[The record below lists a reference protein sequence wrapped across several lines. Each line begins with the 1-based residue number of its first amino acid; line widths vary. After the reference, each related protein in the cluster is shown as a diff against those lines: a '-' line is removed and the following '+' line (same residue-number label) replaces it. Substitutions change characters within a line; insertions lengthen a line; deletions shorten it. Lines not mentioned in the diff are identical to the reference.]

1 MVYFPATIYL
11 LPINIHRLNR
21 DDSKNRS
28 DFAVVVVA
36 VAVYLVYYHHR
47 TYRTVCSVRHRDLVV
62 AAAVVDHPVV
72 VGVVVRDVAAGDHHV
87 VVAAAAV
94 VDSHH
99 LVAPR
104 VDTAYLSGFAAGV
117 AVADRVEACH
127 QEEAYHLE
135 EACHQ
140 EEIAVLNPVFLLC
153 QRAVEAAVADH
164 YSRTEMEV
172 DGTVAVAARTDAVV
186 VWIAVADSLVVP
198 TSPAGMAAAAAST
211 AKRVAAVA
219 RTDHIVAAVMP
230 ALLALAAVLRKD
242 PTSTMTPVA
251 GRANTRRDYS
261 DRDLPRHLQRDHP
274 PMISLFPK
282 SLCIWC
288 YKLTYN
294 TAKNIKIKSSNG
306 LAIYINTK
314 KRSYGWNATK
324 KDKQNSNAKTRT
336 RTFGTNC
343 GGGLFTGGPD
353 HFAGFFTKP

>member
-36 VAVYLVYYHHR
+36 VAVYLVYYYHR

-72 VGVVVRDVAAGDHHV
+72 VGVVVRDVAAEDHHV
-87 VVAAAAV
+87 VVAAAV

-117 AVADRVEACH
+117 AVADRVGAC
-127 QEEAYHLE
+127 HLE

-219 RTDHIVAAVMP
+219 RTDHIVAAVMA
-230 ALLALAAVLRKD
+230 ALLALAAVWRTD
-242 PTSTMTPVA
+242 PTSTTTPVA

-261 DRDLPRHLQRDHP
+261 DWDLPRHLQRDHP

-282 SLCIWC
+282 SLCI
-288 YKLTYN
+288 
-294 TAKNIKIKSSNG
+294 
-306 LAIYINTK
+306 
-314 KRSYGWNATK
+314 
-324 KDKQNSNAKTRT
+324 
-336 RTFGTNC
+336 
-343 GGGLFTGGPD
+343 
-353 HFAGFFTKP
+353 